1 MYNHFMLH
9 QFMEYRITTLLFL
22 SLQCDPAIEFT
33 FKLVLLY
40 GNLKNAKKEFEIIY
54 VGFDED
60 EREWQEYSNS
70 MPWVSFPYEDE
81 RAVELRKLFDV
92 EGKMLNVITIIASAF
107 FCPLCRNFWCLH
119 RYSHTDSDRW

>member
-1 MYNHFMLH
+1 M
-9 QFMEYRITTLLFL
+9 
-22 SLQCDPAIEFT
+22 QCDPAIEFT

-92 EGKMLNVITIIASAF
+92 EGKMFNVITIIASAF
-107 FCPLCRNFWCLH
+107 FVHYVVIFGVFIDIPTLILIDGEGGLITTEGCSCVE
-119 RYSHTDSDRW
+119 SDPEGTV